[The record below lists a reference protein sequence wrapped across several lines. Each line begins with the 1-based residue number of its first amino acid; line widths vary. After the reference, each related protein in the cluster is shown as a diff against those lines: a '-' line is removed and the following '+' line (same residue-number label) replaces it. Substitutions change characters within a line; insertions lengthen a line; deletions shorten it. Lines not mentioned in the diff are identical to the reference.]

1 MSDYSHYE
9 TLVIEVTDKVAVVTL
24 NRPPYNAMNRTLIH
38 EIHNVWADLT
48 DDDDV
53 HVIVLTG
60 SGDYFSVG
68 GDVKQMSERPGGDF
82 LNEGEKPY
90 RSKSRDMVQD
100 ILNCEK
106 PIISAINGA
115 CAGLAATAALFCDIS
130 IMAEDAKILDP
141 HARVGLVAG
150 DGGAIIWPLLIGPN
164 RAKEYLMRGKA
175 ITGVEAERIGLV
187 NHVRPKA
194 EVLPTAMELAR
205 ELADGATWAVRWTK
219 LCVNKTIKDQV
230 NLILDAGHA
239 LERITM
245 TMKDHAEASGAF
257 KEKRKPSYKGY

>member
-1 MSDYSHYE
+1 MSKYAHYE
-9 TLVIEVTDKVAVVTL
+9 ALKVEVKDKIAVATL

-53 HVIVLTG
+53 HAIVLTG
-60 SGDYFSVG
+60 AGDYFSVG

-82 LNEGEKPY
+82 LHEGEAPY
-90 RSKSRDMVQD
+90 RSRSRDMVHD
-100 ILNCEK
+100 ILNCDK
-106 PIISAINGA
+106 PTISAINGA

-130 IMAEDAKILDP
+130 VMAEDAKILDP

-150 DGGAIIWPLLIGPN
+150 DGGAIIWPMLIGPN

-175 ITGVEAERIGLV
+175 ITGAEAERIGLV
-187 NHVRPKA
+187 NYAKPKS

-205 ELADGATWAVRWTK
+205 ELADGPTWAVRWTK
-219 LCVNKTIKDQV
+219 LCVNKSIKDQV
-230 NLILDAGHA
+230 NLVLDAGHA

-245 TMKDHAEASGAF
+245 TMEDHAEASRAF
-257 KEKRKPSYKGY
+257 KEKRKGKYKGL